1 MIASLANILQKDWF
15 NMFNHHLGMDWV
27 IKSSPHVARCPPH
40 LPVSFGFDTACK
52 TYATLVGGGSDSQI
66 IVKANGL
73 CRLTWQMVNSVFPVF
88 PGSFNVLKARK
99 CGRRCLECTEV
110 LPFGPL
116 DGSVSLQHCFG
127 SCMLLSSCSI

>member
-1 MIASLANILQKDWF
+1 
-15 NMFNHHLGMDWV
+15 MFNHHLGMDWV

-73 CRLTWQMVNSVFPVF
+73 CRVTWQMVNTPRKINMEPENTPLEKENHLPNYHFQ
-88 PGSFNVLKARK
+88 VL
-99 CGRRCLECTEV
+99 C
-110 LPFGPL
+110 
-116 DGSVSLQHCFG
+116 
-127 SCMLLSSCSI
+127 